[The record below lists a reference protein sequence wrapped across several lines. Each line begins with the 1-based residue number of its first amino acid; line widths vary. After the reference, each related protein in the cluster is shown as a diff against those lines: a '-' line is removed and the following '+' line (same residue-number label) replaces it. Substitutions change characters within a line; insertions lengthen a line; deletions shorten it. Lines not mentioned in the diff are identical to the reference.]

1 MKEIILAIACV
12 TATIYHATPLQT
24 NKDYLTTAS
33 LKTIEDPYRPER
45 WLAVSRDLEAEGFT
59 MGSKVLVSG
68 AGEMDGVWTVEDRM
82 NRRWTRR
89 VDFLVSKKITGGKWN
104 QVTIKKIDTREPSV
118 YAAYVEVSILLSM
131 KGIK

>member
-12 TATIYHATPLQT
+12 TATIYHADPLQT
-24 NKDYLTTAS
+24 NEDYLTTAS

-45 WLAVSRDLEAEGFT
+45 WLAVSRDLEDEGFT

-104 QVTIKKIDTREPSV
+104 QVTIKKIDTRKPSV

>member
-1 MKEIILAIACV
+1 MKEIIIAIACV
-12 TATIYHATPLQT
+12 TATIYHADPAQT
-24 NKDYLTTAS
+24 NEDYLTTAS

-68 AGEMDGVWTVEDRM
+68 AGEMDGVWAVEDRM
-82 NRRWTRR
+82 NRRWTSRI
-89 VDFLVSKKITGGKWN
+89 DFLVSKKIRGGKWN
-104 QVTIKKIDTREPSV
+104 QVTIKKIDTVNTSV